1 MAISKTTSSKAI
13 IRKIFRDLN
22 PSSDNWVEDA
32 IEWIGEALEHIGAAA
47 QLEKKLCLV
56 NIKDY
61 KGALPT
67 DLYYINQVA
76 VNSSV
81 NPSIATELDELLAKV
96 DDIYYL
102 LENNPAQDLTYQ
114 LRDFNSRILVL
125 ENIYT
130 SSETGLVPLGY
141 CTTNFP
147 KDIHCPNCANTVTNY
162 RDCYYIESDWVKTS
176 FQNGKVCL
184 SYMAFPIDDDGYPLV
199 PDDISFKEAMFWY
212 VYKKILL
219 GGDSITNNGVDY
231 TFAEGQWKYY
241 CTQARN
247 AANYPDIAKM
257 ESFMNQWV
265 RLIPNINRYDEG
277 FDTLGA
283 RENLYRGR
291 YNSFNVQSWPE
302 ANRTGGG
309 TPSTGPKAESAV
321 RRVSLAVWEANTNA
335 TVQNVIANY
344 PTPLQLNSPLSTD
357 VTLTPGNATI
367 AVGTNNWVLGNM
379 NAGNTLQFTFNITGT
394 LAGNTNGADI
404 LVRVTLTNTDN
415 NTNYTIGEYYYSG
428 VAGAVSFAGVV
439 TYINTNIASAS
450 LKVEIDSPN
459 VQMNNAR
466 ISSGNI
472 RIQ

>member
-1 MAISKTTSSKAI
+1 MAINKTTSSKAI
-13 IRKIFRDLN
+13 IRKVFRDLN
-22 PSSDNWVEDA
+22 PSSDNWIEDA

-56 NIKDY
+56 HINDF
-61 KGALPT
+61 KGVLPA
-67 DLYYINQVA
+67 DLYYVNQVS

-81 NPSIATELDELLAKV
+81 NPSIATELDDLLAKV

-130 SSETGLVPLGY
+130 SAETGLVPLSY

-147 KDIHCPNCANTVTNY
+147 QNIDCPNCSNTLTNY
-162 RDCYYIESDWVKTS
+162 RDCYYLESDWVKTS
-176 FQNGKVCL
+176 FQKGKVCL
-184 SYMAFPIDDDGYPLV
+184 SYMAFPTDDEGYPLV

-212 VYKKILL
+212 IHKKILL
-219 GGDSITNNGVDY
+219 SGESITNNGVDY
-231 TFAEGQWKYY
+231 LFADQQWKYY

-247 AANYPDIAKM
+247 AANYPDIGRM

-302 ANRTGGG
+302 SMRTGGG

-335 TVQNVIANY
+335 TVQNVITND
-344 PTPLQLNSPLSTD
+344 PIPLQLNSPLSTD

-394 LAGNTNGADI
+394 GSGVSTGDVVVKI
-404 LVRVTLTNTDN
+404 TLTNTSN
-415 NTNYTIGEYYYSG
+415 NTDYTIGEYYYNN
-428 VAGAVSFAGVV
+428 AQGATSFAGVV
-439 TYINTNIASAS
+439 TYINTNIASAT
-450 LKVEIDSPN
+450 LKVEIQSATTQITN
-459 VQMNNAR
+459 VV
-466 ISSGNI
+466 ITSGNI

>member
-1 MAISKTTSSKAI
+1 MAINKTTSSKAI
-13 IRKIFRDLN
+13 IRKVFRDLN
-22 PSSDNWVEDA
+22 PSSDNWIEDA

-56 NIKDY
+56 HINDF
-61 KGALPT
+61 KGVLPA
-67 DLYYINQVA
+67 DLYYVNQVS

-130 SSETGLVPLGY
+130 SAETGLVPLSY

-147 KDIHCPNCANTVTNY
+147 QNIDCPNCSNTLTNY
-162 RDCYYIESDWVKTS
+162 RDCYYLESDWVKTS
-176 FQNGKVCL
+176 FQKGKVCL
-184 SYMAFPIDDDGYPLV
+184 SYMAFPTDDEGYPLV

-212 VYKKILL
+212 IHKKILL
-219 GGDSITNNGVDY
+219 SGESITNNGVDY
-231 TFAEGQWKYY
+231 LFADQQWKYY

-247 AANYPDIAKM
+247 AANYPDIGRM

-302 ANRTGGG
+302 SMRTGGG
-309 TPSTGPKAESAV
+309 TPSTGPQAESAV
-321 RRVSLAVWEANTNA
+321 RRVTLAVWEANTNSTVTIVGGAA
-335 TVQNVIANY
+335 TY
-344 PTPLQLNSPLSTD
+344 TQLPVPNLAD
-357 VTLTPGNATI
+357 VTITPGNATI
-367 AVGTNNWVLGNM
+367 ALGTNNWVLGNM
-379 NAGNTLQFTFNITGT
+379 NAGNTIQFTYTITGT
-394 LAGNTNGADI
+394 GSGTSSNDVT
-404 LVRVTLTNTDN
+404 VRVILTNTQN
-415 NTNYTIGEYYYSG
+415 STPYTIGEYYYNAAAS
-428 VAGAVSFAGVV
+428 SNFSGVV
-439 TYINTNIASAS
+439 TYINTNIANAT
-450 LKVEIDSPN
+450 LHLEIQSDTITIQN
-459 VQMNNAR
+459 VAVT
-466 ISSGNI
+466 SGNI

>member
-114 LRDFNSRILVL
+114 LRDFNSRIVVL

-147 KDIHCPNCANTVTNY
+147 KDIHCPTCANTVTNY

-212 VYKKILL
+212 IYKKILL

-231 TFAEGQWKYY
+231 TFA
-241 CTQARN
+241 
-247 AANYPDIAKM
+247 
-257 ESFMNQWV
+257 
-265 RLIPNINRYDEG
+265 PNINRYDEG

-309 TPSTGPKAESAV
+309 TPSTGPKAESTV

-335 TVQNVIANY
+335 AVQNVIANY

-394 LAGNTNGADI
+394 GAGVSTGDVVVKI
-404 LVRVTLTNTDN
+404 TLTNTSLLETLEFN
-415 NTNYTIGEYYYSG
+415 NTQY
-428 VAGAVSFAGVV
+428 VH
-439 TYINTNIASAS
+439 
-450 LKVEIDSPN
+450 L
-459 VQMNNAR
+459 
-466 ISSGNI
+466 
-472 RIQ
+472 

>member
-1 MAISKTTSSKAI
+1 MAINKTTSSKAI
-13 IRKIFRDLN
+13 IRKVFRDLN
-22 PSSDNWVEDA
+22 PSSDNWIEDA

-56 NIKDY
+56 HINDF
-61 KGALPT
+61 KGVLPA
-67 DLYYINQVA
+67 DLYYVNQVS

-81 NPSIATELDELLAKV
+81 NPSIATELDDLLAKV

-130 SSETGLVPLGY
+130 SAETGLVPLSY

-147 KDIHCPNCANTVTNY
+147 QNIDCPNCSNTITNY
-162 RDCYYIESDWVKTS
+162 RDCYYLESDWVKTS
-176 FQNGKVCL
+176 FQKGKVCL
-184 SYMAFPIDDDGYPLV
+184 SYMAFPTDDEGYPLV

-212 VYKKILL
+212 IHKKILL
-219 GGDSITNNGVDY
+219 SGESITNNGVDY
-231 TFAEGQWKYY
+231 LFADQQWKYY

-247 AANYPDIAKM
+247 AANYPDIGRM

-302 ANRTGGG
+302 SMRTGGG

-335 TVQNVIANY
+335 TVQNVITND
-344 PTPLQLNSPLSTD
+344 PIPLQLNSPLSTD

-394 LAGNTNGADI
+394 GSGVSTGDVVVKI
-404 LVRVTLTNTDN
+404 TLTNTSN
-415 NTNYTIGEYYYSG
+415 NTDYTIGEYYYNN
-428 VAGAVSFAGVV
+428 AQGATSFAGVV
-439 TYINTNIASAS
+439 TYINTNIASAT
-450 LKVEIDSPN
+450 LKVEIQSATTQITN
-459 VQMNNAR
+459 VV
-466 ISSGNI
+466 ITSGNI

>member
-1 MAISKTTSSKAI
+1 MAINKTTSSKAI
-13 IRKIFRDLN
+13 IRKVFRDLN
-22 PSSDNWVEDA
+22 PSSDNWIEDA

-56 NIKDY
+56 HINDF
-61 KGALPT
+61 KGVLPA
-67 DLYYINQVA
+67 DLYYVNQVS

-130 SSETGLVPLGY
+130 SAETGLVPLSY

-147 KDIHCPNCANTVTNY
+147 QNIDCPNCSNTLTNY
-162 RDCYYIESDWVKTS
+162 RDCYYLESDWVKTS
-176 FQNGKVCL
+176 FQKGKVCL
-184 SYMAFPIDDDGYPLV
+184 SYMAFPTDDEGYPLV

-212 VYKKILL
+212 IHKKILL
-219 GGDSITNNGVDY
+219 SGESITNNGVDY
-231 TFAEGQWKYY
+231 LFADQQWKYY

-247 AANYPDIAKM
+247 AANYPDIGRM

-302 ANRTGGG
+302 SMRTGGG

-321 RRVSLAVWEANTNA
+321 RRVSLAVWESNTN
-335 TVQNVIANY
+335 TSQTITANANIF
-344 PTPLQLNSPLSTD
+344 TQLNSPLSTD

-394 LAGNTNGADI
+394 GSGVSTGDVVVKI
-404 LVRVTLTNTDN
+404 TLTNTSN
-415 NTNYTIGEYYYSG
+415 NTDYTIGEYYYNN
-428 VAGAVSFAGVV
+428 AQGATSFAGVV
-439 TYINTNIASAS
+439 TYINTNIASAT
-450 LKVEIDSPN
+450 LKVEMQSASTQITN
-459 VQMNNAR
+459 VV
-466 ISSGNI
+466 ITSGNI